1 MEISRSMFSQ
11 KNADIL
17 EEFSGYF
24 DKPDTLQKALKKR
37 VEDLKPMANM
47 VKAVIEMPGWKE
59 VIGPF
64 LESESNQ
71 MNQFKIF
78 ESAVDEKVKYMKLGQ
93 SKAFFQFLMLI
104 RNLEAV
110 ADIVIEEKK
119 EEKKD

>member
-11 KNADIL
+11 RNADIL
-17 EEFSGYF
+17 EQFSGYF
-24 DKPDTLQKALKKR
+24 EKPDTLQKALRKR

-64 LESESNQ
+64 LETESNQ
-71 MNQFKIF
+71 INQFKIF
-78 ESAVDEKVKYMKLGQ
+78 ESDVDEKVKYMKLGQ

-104 RNLEAV
+104 RNLV
-110 ADIVIEEKK
+110 A
-119 EEKKD
+119 

>member
-11 KNADIL
+11 KNTEIL
-17 EEFSGYF
+17 EEFQNYYN
-24 DKPDTLQKALKKR
+24 KPDTLQKALRKR

-104 RNLEAV
+104 RNLVAV

>member
-17 EEFSGYF
+17 EQFSGYF
-24 DKPDTLQKALKKR
+24 EKPDALQKALKKR

-64 LESESNQ
+64 LETESNQ
-71 MNQFKIF
+71 INQYKIF

-104 RNLEAV
+104 RNLVAV
-110 ADIVIEEKK
+110 ADIVIEE
-119 EEKKD
+119 EKKD